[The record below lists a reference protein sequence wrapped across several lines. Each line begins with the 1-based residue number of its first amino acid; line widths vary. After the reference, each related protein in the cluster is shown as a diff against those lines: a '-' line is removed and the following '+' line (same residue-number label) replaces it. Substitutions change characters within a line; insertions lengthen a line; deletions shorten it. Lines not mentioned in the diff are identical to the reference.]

1 MTIEVRGLAILVC
14 SPTPETPELCI
25 TPLIHATVACALDC
39 EVEIHFAGPA
49 VRLLVGNVANH
60 LFPTPAREKSVHA
73 FMQDAVA
80 AGARLLACSM
90 AQATW
95 IASDEHLI
103 AECAGT
109 VGATAYVARALDRE
123 WRTLVF

>member
-1 MTIEVRGLAILVC
+1 MTTEARGLAILVC
-14 SPTPETPELCI
+14 SPTPETPELCV
-25 TPLIHATVACALDC
+25 TPLIHAAAACALDC

-49 VRLLVGNVANH
+49 VRLLVKNVPEH

-73 FMQDAVA
+73 FMQDAVS

-95 IASDEHLI
+95 IANDEHLI
-103 AECAGT
+103 PECAGT
-109 VGATAYVARALDRE
+109 VGATAYVARALDCE